1 MKIRIIQIVLFI
13 GIAVL
18 AYYVWE
24 TIQTPV
30 RFNKEKDAR
39 SEMVVQNLK
48 DIRSVQQMFKS
59 LNDTFTPS
67 FDTLIKFM
75 IEGQIPVVNII
86 FDPSDTTLTKTIN
99 DTIAFVSVAD
109 SLFGRR
115 KDFIIK
121 DIQYIPFSNGVKFDL
136 DAGSINK
143 GGVWV
148 SVFMAM
154 ARKEDYLKGMD
165 KALIRNPSVKD
176 IIVGSMSEPSL
187 DGNWE

>member
-1 MKIRIIQIVLFI
+1 MKLRIIQVVLFV
-13 GIAVL
+13 GIIIL
-18 AYYVWE
+18 AYFVWE

-39 SEMVVQNLK
+39 SALVVQNLK
-48 DIRSVQQMFKS
+48 DIRTVQQMFRS

-75 IEGQIPVVNII
+75 VEGQIPVVSII

-109 SLFGRR
+109 SLFGQRPN
-115 KDFIIK
+115 FIIN
-121 DIQYIPFSNGVKFDL
+121 DIQYIPFSDNVKFDL
-136 DAGSINK
+136 DAGRINK
-143 GGVWV
+143 GGVMV

-154 ARKEDYLKGMD
+154 ARKQDYLKGMD
-165 KALIRNPSVKD
+165 RSLIRNPLVKD
-176 IIVGSMSEPSL
+176 LIVGSMSEPTI

>member
-1 MKIRIIQIVLFI
+1 MKNRIIQIVLLI
-13 GIAVL
+13 GIVVL

-39 SEMVVQNLK
+39 AEVAIQNLK

-75 IEGQIPVVNII
+75 TEGQIPVVNII
-86 FDPSDTTLTKTIN
+86 YDPSDTTLSKTIN
-99 DTIAFVSVAD
+99 DTIGFVSVAD
-109 SLFGRR
+109 SLFGHR
-115 KDFIIK
+115 KDFVIN
-121 DIQYIPFSNGVKFDL
+121 DIQYIPFSDGVKCDL
-136 DAGSINK
+136 DAGRINK

-165 KALIRNPSVKD
+165 KALIRNPKVKD

>member
-1 MKIRIIQIVLFI
+1 MKLKIIQIVLLV
-13 GIAVL
+13 GIVVL

-30 RFNKEKDAR
+30 RFNKEKDTR
-39 SEMVVQNLK
+39 SEVVVQNLK
-48 DIRSVQQMFKS
+48 DIRSVQQMYKA

-75 IEGQIPVVNII
+75 REGQIPVVSII
-86 FDPSDTTLTKTIN
+86 YDPSDTTLSKTIN
-99 DTIAFVSVAD
+99 DTIGFVSVAD

-115 KDFIIK
+115 ENFNINDFK
-121 DIQYIPFSNGVKFDL
+121 YIPFSDGVAFDL
-136 DAGSINK
+136 DATKINK
-143 GGVWV
+143 GGVTV

-154 ARKEDYLKGMD
+154 AKKEDYLKGMD
-165 KALIRNPSVKD
+165 KALIRNPNIKD
-176 IIVGSMSEPSL
+176 LIVGSLSEPTT

>member
-1 MKIRIIQIVLFI
+1 MKLKIIQIILLI
-13 GIAVL
+13 GIVIL
-18 AYYVWE
+18 AFYVWE

-30 RFNKEKDAR
+30 RFNKEKDSR
-39 SEMVVQNLK
+39 SAVVVQNLK
-48 DIRSVQQMFKS
+48 DIRSAQQMYRA
-59 LNDTFTPS
+59 LNDSFTPS

-75 IEGQIPVVNII
+75 KEGQIPVVNII

-115 KDFIIK
+115 PNFDINDF
-121 DIQYIPFSNGVKFDL
+121 QYIPFSDGVMFDL
-136 DAGSINK
+136 DASKINK
-143 GGVWV
+143 GGVTV

-154 ARKEDYLKGMD
+154 ARKEDYLRGMD
-165 KALIRNPSVKD
+165 KALIRNPNIKD
-176 IIVGSMSEPSL
+176 LIVGSLSEPTT